1 MAWVSGSGFRVETPN
16 WIGGFRHQTSALILG
31 SSRLSMIC
39 GSFLEDEMMLT
50 AKPSSRQLNG
60 HLLEVVIIDAHG
72 SIHDTH
78 TTLTNFGNYLITPDG
93 IANPWIIV

>member
-1 MAWVSGSGFRVETPN
+1 
-16 WIGGFRHQTSALILG
+16 
-31 SSRLSMIC
+31 
-39 GSFLEDEMMLT
+39 MMLT

-78 TTLTNFGNYLITPDG
+78 TTLTKFGNYLIIPDG
-93 IANPWIIV
+93 LPIHGSSSDLEFSGSSLSAELPADRQRPRVT